1 MGHVGIS
8 GWSPNPFS
16 KPFSARSVGTGDY
29 TRLSSYTSRTH
40 GPVVTTTFRENWEVS
55 PILVLAAVPLVLVAV
70 EVTSSPAAKASFV
83 VVQVKVASPS
93 ALVVAVVSPRKVSPS
108 PWSVTSASAL
118 KHWMV

>member
-1 MGHVGIS
+1 
-8 GWSPNPFS
+8 
-16 KPFSARSVGTGDY
+16 
-29 TRLSSYTSRTH
+29 
-40 GPVVTTTFRENWEVS
+40 VVTTTFRENWEVS

-83 VVQVKVASPS
+83 VVQMKVASPS